1 MKKSGKVRQYRLFRA
16 DVNFQTSSR
25 LYPYDTQNTT
35 LMIQSLDHGNNEIQ
49 LTTKALDDL
58 NRKNSGDWIH
68 TIRSDNLT
76 HIQVRFL
83 KRQRTSHLGPLLNS
97 FWIGH

>member
-16 DVNFQTSSR
+16 NVNFQTSSR

-49 LTTKALDDL
+49 LTTKALDSL
-58 NRKNSGDWIH
+58 NGENL
-68 TIRSDNLT
+68 SD
-76 HIQVRFL
+76 IQVRFL
-83 KRQRTSHLGPLLNS
+83 KKQRTSHLGPILNS

>member
-49 LTTKALDDL
+49 LTTKALDNL
-58 NRKNSGDWIH
+58 NEKNSEDWNH
-68 TIRSDNLT
+68 TIKSDNLSD
-76 HIQVRFL
+76 IQVRF
-83 KRQRTSHLGPLLNS
+83 
-97 FWIGH
+97 